1 MTNLNCPQMLLAV
14 VVVHSPVQLASE
26 LDIDQM
32 QFSVYKVSL
41 VVHLVREQME
51 YQSVSIFRVS
61 DPKVFRDVFLV
72 AHRNISAILECQHP
86 INTSNVS
93 LELYLGFYLGYIR
106 HIIWI
111 CLLIILS
118 IIERLVLSLILSR
131 LIES

>member
-14 VVVHSPVQLASE
+14 VVVHSSEQLALE

-32 QFSVYKVSL
+32 QFSVYKVSQ

-72 AHRNISAILECQHP
+72 ARRNISAILECQHP
-86 INTSNVS
+86 SKTSN
-93 LELYLGFYLGYIR
+93 LFHWNFILGFT
-106 HIIWI
+106 
-111 CLLIILS
+111 
-118 IIERLVLSLILSR
+118 
-131 LIES
+131 